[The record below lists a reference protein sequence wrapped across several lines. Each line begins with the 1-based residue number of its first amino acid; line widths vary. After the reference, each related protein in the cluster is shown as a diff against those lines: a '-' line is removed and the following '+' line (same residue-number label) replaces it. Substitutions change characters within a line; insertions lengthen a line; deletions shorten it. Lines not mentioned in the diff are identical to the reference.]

1 MNSEERRV
9 QLGDFLRRARERL
22 TPESIGLSSHG
33 RRRTPGLRREEVASL
48 SGISINYYTKIEQG
62 RIDVTRHVLESICH
76 TLRLGEAEMDFALAL
91 IPGRTAF
98 DLNGR
103 PEVISPALQHV
114 LKHLGNNPAYIMG
127 RRWDTLAWNPAFA
140 ATFVDLEPL
149 PFLARNVL
157 VQMFTVPIVR
167 TFIGDWER
175 HARNILAE
183 FRANFA
189 HYHNDPSFH
198 ELISFLEANSP
209 EFRKWWAEDK
219 KVGGTAETNKEIHHP
234 AVGCLRLL
242 QTGFYSD
249 DAPAIRLVLYLP
261 LDKETE
267 RKLAFLS
274 EQAAAGK

>member
-1 MNSEERRV
+1 MDSEERRV
-9 QLGDFLRRARERL
+9 QLGEFLRRSRERL
-22 TPESIGLSSHG
+22 APESVGLSSRG

-62 RIDVTRHVLESICH
+62 RIDVTRHVLEAVCR
-76 TLRLGEAEMDFALAL
+76 TLRLDEAETTFALAL

-98 DLNGR
+98 DLDGR
-103 PEVISPALQHV
+103 PEIITPALRHV
-114 LKHLGNNPAYIMG
+114 LKHLGNTPAYIMG
-127 RRWDTLAWNPAFA
+127 RRWDTLAWNQTFA

-189 HYHNDPSFH
+189 RYHNDPSFH
-198 ELISFLEANSP
+198 ELINYLEANSP
-209 EFRKWWAEDK
+209 EFRRWWAEDK
-219 KVGGTAETNKEIHHP
+219 KVGGTAETTKDIHHP
-234 AVGCLRLL
+234 AVGCLHLL
-242 QTGFYSD
+242 QTGFFSD
-249 DAPAIRLVLYLP
+249 DSPNIRLVLYLP

-267 RKLAFLS
+267 KKLAFLS
-274 EQAAAGK
+274 EQAAVGK